1 MNKHEL
7 KSLLENISSTLTQ
20 EGYIPPPPLGTGSEQ
35 WPTQWPDVAPK
46 PPVTPT
52 ITPYDPVVL
61 DPTSIPTLLRE
72 LNFPITI
79 PPDLTNEGLEEWLKG
94 LNWWQITQIWGW
106 YTLHIAPNLT
116 PEQLEFVEKWKQ
128 AHGM

>member
-7 KSLLENISSTLTQ
+7 KSLLENIYEAMILPTLGQ
-20 EGYIPPPPLGTGSEQ
+20 ELYAN
-35 WPTQWPDVAPK
+35 PDRLNPK

-61 DPTSIPTLLRE
+61 DPSSIPTLLRE
-72 LNFPITI
+72 LKFPITI
-79 PPDLTNEGLEEWLKG
+79 PPELTNEGLEEWLKG
-94 LNWWQITQIWGW
+94 LNWWQMTQIWGW